1 MKLTKPLTPT
11 FNMEEQVKITILA
24 DPGFVADALREL
36 ATIIEE
42 REEDNYDLHVEN
54 SHYDATVEEIF

>member
-1 MKLTKPLTPT
+1 
-11 FNMEEQVKITILA
+11 MEEQVKITILA